1 MPSCLGPFLVNSSLK
16 NQPRQLPWLPWW
28 WWRPCD
34 IIMKNESSS
43 GSVNSNDSE
52 IIPESFEKIYFGKK
66 GYYAETLLQRKYE
79 VGRSKVIIPND
90 EYEEIF
96 GSGEYQSPDYKS
108 GAIRIVLKSDLKKAL
123 KNNENIP
130 FREKILGYINKSSL
144 TFEDQI
150 GKEVIK
156 KRKLERPEIKFLQIH
171 EKSVQDENIEEQNT
185 QEIPTQQE
193 SYKKL
198 EIGVQSVQ
206 DQSADKKIIQEY
218 NLLGK

>member
-1 MPSCLGPFLVNSSLK
+1 MLANS
-16 NQPRQLPWLPWW
+16 
-28 WWRPCD
+28 
-34 IIMKNESSS
+34 I
-43 GSVNSNDSE
+43 
-52 IIPESFEKIYFGKK
+52 K
-66 GYYAETLLQRKYE
+66 GAYS
-79 VGRSKVIIPND
+79 RSKVIISND

-96 GSGEYQSPDYKS
+96 GSGEHQSPDYKS

-185 QEIPTQQE
+185 LEIRTQQ
-193 SYKKL
+193 
-198 EIGVQSVQ
+198 
-206 DQSADKKIIQEY
+206 
-218 NLLGK
+218 